1 MFGYIIMSASMFFVV
16 MQSLESQTDLQ
27 LHFLHI
33 LIFRYI
39 YISLY
44 VTYIQFC
51 KHERHASINSSVVRK
66 CHR

>member
-16 MQSLESQTDLQ
+16 MQSLESQTVLQ